1 MSDKNNSSSLIEDEL
16 IEEMTKINNSDEN
29 NMEPSFLN
37 QIEAAMENI
46 RVASSHE
53 NSPRRNFSNGSNSID
68 INTENYSTLVEK
80 LKVEKAELE
89 KEKNQLRQQENLLSF
104 SKQNFDLLN
113 AKMKQAKASPHT
125 PKFSSPLLK
134 VSRSPTV
141 ELLSEELMKAQ
152 QSVEVAEALAG
163 SH

>member
-1 MSDKNNSSSLIEDEL
+1 M
-16 IEEMTKINNSDEN
+16 INNSDEN

-89 KEKNQLRQQENLLSF
+89 KERINCN
-104 SKQNFDLLN
+104 
-113 AKMKQAKASPHT
+113 MKICYRFPNKT
-125 PKFSSPLLK
+125 
-134 VSRSPTV
+134 TC
-141 ELLSEELMKAQ
+141 
-152 QSVEVAEALAG
+152 
-163 SH
+163 

>member
-113 AKMKQAKASPHT
+113 AKMKQAKASPLQT
-125 PKFSSPLLK
+125 KSAAGLGILL
-134 VSRSPTV
+134 
-141 ELLSEELMKAQ
+141 
-152 QSVEVAEALAG
+152 
-163 SH
+163 

>member
-46 RVASSHE
+46 RVASHE
-53 NSPRRNFSNGSNSID
+53 NSPRRNNKSNFSNGSNSID

-104 SKQNFDLLN
+104 SKQNL
-113 AKMKQAKASPHT
+113 T
-125 PKFSSPLLK
+125 C
-134 VSRSPTV
+134 
-141 ELLSEELMKAQ
+141 
-152 QSVEVAEALAG
+152 
-163 SH
+163 